1 MPRRSQRLV
10 LGQRGARFLR
20 VCWKGRFTMRVVKA
34 LLTYIIIL
42 LTIFVLIVLFKHH
55 VHPDDALFFAGILAI
70 PATYLWRKY
79 SAVEH

>member
-1 MPRRSQRLV
+1 V
-10 LGQRGARFLR
+10 LHLKLSRQNWGKDEHPVGG
-20 VCWKGRFTMRVVKA
+20 KGRFTMRVVKA
-34 LLTYIIIL
+34 LLTYIVIL